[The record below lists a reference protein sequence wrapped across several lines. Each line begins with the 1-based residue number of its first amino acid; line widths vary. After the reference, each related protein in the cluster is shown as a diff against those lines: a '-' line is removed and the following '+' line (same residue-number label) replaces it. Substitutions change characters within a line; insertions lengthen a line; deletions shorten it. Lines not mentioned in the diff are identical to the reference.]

1 LSPVEAT
8 VVVPEPAIARGVLS
22 DAVKERL
29 LAGILD
35 GRYPPGSRIV
45 ETQVARQLGTSQA
58 PVREALRDLEALG
71 LVEISPFRGARVRR
85 PSRKELLEAYE
96 VRGELEA
103 LAVRLVLPALTRDD
117 HGVLAG
123 HLADMLRAAEAGDA
137 VAEAAADA
145 AFHAH
150 LVGRCGNTTLQR
162 LWSMLEP
169 YSRTYITI
177 AVPGGDRREM
187 AALHAPVLD
196 ALRTGDAALAEAAIR
211 DHFATA
217 RDSLAARWPA
227 DDDLPEM
234 PS

>member
-1 LSPVEAT
+1 MT
-8 VVVPEPAIARGVLS
+8 TEPAIARGVLS

-45 ETQVARQLGTSQA
+45 ETQVARQLGTSQT

-85 PSRKELLEAYE
+85 PSRAELLEAYE
-96 VRGELEA
+96 VRAELEA
-103 LAVRLVLPALTRDD
+103 LAVRLAMPTLTADD
-117 HGVLAG
+117 YTLLAT
-123 HLADMLRAAEAGDA
+123 HLGEMLRAAEAGDA

-150 LVGRCGNTTLQR
+150 LVARSSNATLQR
-162 LWSMLEP
+162 LWSLLEP

-177 AVPGGDRREM
+177 AVPGGDRHQM
-187 AALHAPVLD
+187 AALHAPILD
-196 ALRTGDAALAEAAIR
+196 ALRSGDPHLADTAIR
-211 DHFATA
+211 DHFTRA

-227 DDDLPEM
+227 DEPETI
-234 PS
+234 P

>member
-1 LSPVEAT
+1 MSAGDLAVAS
-8 VVVPEPAIARGVLS
+8 EPAIARGVLS

-85 PSRKELLEAYE
+85 PSRTELLEAYA
-96 VRGELEA
+96 VRAELEA
-103 LAVRLVLPALTRDD
+103 LAVRLALPTLTAGD
-117 HGVLAG
+117 HATLAA
-123 HLADMLRAAEAGDA
+123 HLAAMVGAAEAGDA

-145 AFHAH
+145 AFHGH
-150 LVGRCGNTTLQR
+150 LVARCGNATLAR
-162 LWSMLEP
+162 LWGQLEP

-187 AALHAPVLD
+187 AALHGPVLD
-196 ALRTGDAALAEAAIR
+196 ALRSGDPARADAAIR
-211 DHFATA
+211 DHFARA
-217 RDSLAARWPA
+217 RDSLAARWP
-227 DDDLPEM
+227 DDDTEA
-234 PS
+234 SA